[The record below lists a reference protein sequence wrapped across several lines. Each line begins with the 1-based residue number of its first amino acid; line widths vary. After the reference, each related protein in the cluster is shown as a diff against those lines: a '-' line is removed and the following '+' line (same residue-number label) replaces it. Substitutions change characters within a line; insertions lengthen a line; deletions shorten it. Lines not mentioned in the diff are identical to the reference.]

1 MEQTSLFEELLFW
14 IPEVDTG
21 CRMWKC
27 PKCGGR
33 MVGNSMNWE
42 SRNFNPYHFCPYC
55 GQKLH
60 TRTEG
65 ER

>member
-1 MEQTSLFEELLFW
+1 MEQTSLFEEILFW

-42 SRNFNPYHFCPYC
+42 SRNFNPYHFCPY
-55 GQKLH
+55 
-60 TRTEG
+60 
-65 ER
+65 